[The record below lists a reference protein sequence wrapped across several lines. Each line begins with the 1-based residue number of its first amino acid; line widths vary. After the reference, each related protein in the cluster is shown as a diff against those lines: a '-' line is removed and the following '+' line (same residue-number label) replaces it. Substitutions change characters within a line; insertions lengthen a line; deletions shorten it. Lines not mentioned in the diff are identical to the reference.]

1 MTAPSKAVLVTGCS
15 SGIGRATAERLARKG
30 WTVYASARKPDTIAD
45 LGAAGCKLLAC
56 DVSDEDSMRGAVAE
70 VEAAEGAVGA
80 LVNNAGFGLEGPV
93 EEVPID
99 EWRRQFET
107 NVFGMVR
114 LIQLVLPKMRE
125 QRWGRIVN
133 VSSIGGRLVFPG
145 GGPYHASKW
154 AVEALSDA
162 LRFEVKPF
170 GVRVSIVEPGIIRT
184 KFGETAVA
192 TVTEHGGD
200 GPYAVLSKSV
210 AERTAGAYE
219 GPMAMMSAGPE
230 VGGAGH
236 RAGHQAPFAP
246 AALPGDCGWP
256 DDPGD
261 PGVAH
266 GPGVGPD
273 DAAGVQA
280 AAARTSGSRK
290 PAAFSS
296 PRRVNVARR
305 TGSPASSSVGNRR
318 TSAPM
323 AI

>member
-1 MTAPSKAVLVTGCS
+1 VSAPSKAVLVTGCS
-15 SGIGRATAERLARKG
+15 SGIGRATAERLAKRG

-56 DVSDEDSMRGAVAE
+56 DVSAEDSMRGAVAE

-145 GGPYHASKW
+145 GGPYHAIKW

-219 GPMAMMSAGPE
+219 GPMAVMSAGPE
-230 VGGAGH
+230 SVARVIE
-236 RAGHQAPFAP
+236 RAIK
-246 AALPGDCGWP
+246 
-256 DDPGD
+256 
-261 PGVAH
+261 
-266 GPGVGPD
+266 
-273 DAAGVQA
+273 
-280 AAARTSGSRK
+280 RR
-290 PAAFSS
+290 S
-296 PRRVNVARR
+296 PRPRYRVTAGGRMILVTR
-305 TGSPASSSVGNRR
+305 ASLTDRAWDR
-318 TSAPM
+318 MMRLAYKPPKPD
-323 AI
+323 

>member
-1 MTAPSKAVLVTGCS
+1 MSDYRPCMADREISKAVLVTGCS

-30 WTVYASARKPDTIAD
+30 WTVYASARNPDAIAD

-56 DVSDEDSMRGAVAE
+56 DVTDEASVRGAVAE

-93 EEVPID
+93 EDVPID

-114 LIQLVLPKMRE
+114 LIQLALPQMRA

-154 AVEALSDA
+154 AVEAMSDA

-170 GVRVSIVEPGIIRT
+170 GVRVSVVEPGIIRT

-192 TVTEHGGD
+192 TVTKYGGD

-219 GPMAMMSAGPE
+219 GPMAIMSAGPE
-230 VGGAGH
+230 SVARVIERAIKLRWPRPRYRVTVGGRMILAT
-236 RAGHQAPFAP
+236 RA
-246 AALPGDCGWP
+246 LLTDRGWDRMMRLAYKPPRP
-256 DDPGD
+256 D
-261 PGVAH
+261 
-266 GPGVGPD
+266 
-273 DAAGVQA
+273 
-280 AAARTSGSRK
+280 
-290 PAAFSS
+290 
-296 PRRVNVARR
+296 
-305 TGSPASSSVGNRR
+305 
-318 TSAPM
+318 
-323 AI
+323 

>member
-15 SGIGRATAERLARKG
+15 SGIGRATAERLAKNG

-56 DVSDEDSMRGAVAE
+56 DVSNEDSMRGAVAE

-145 GGPYHASKW
+145 GAPYHASKW

-162 LRFEVKPF
+162 LRYEVKPF

-210 AERTAGAYE
+210 ADRTAGAYE

-230 VGGAGH
+230 SVARVIE
-236 RAGHQAPFAP
+236 RAIK
-246 AALPGDCGWP
+246 
-256 DDPGD
+256 
-261 PGVAH
+261 
-266 GPGVGPD
+266 
-273 DAAGVQA
+273 
-280 AAARTSGSRK
+280 RR
-290 PAAFSS
+290 S
-296 PRRVNVARR
+296 PRPRYRVTAGGRMILVTR
-305 TGSPASSSVGNRR
+305 ASLTDRAWDR
-318 TSAPM
+318 MMRLAYKPPKPD
-323 AI
+323 